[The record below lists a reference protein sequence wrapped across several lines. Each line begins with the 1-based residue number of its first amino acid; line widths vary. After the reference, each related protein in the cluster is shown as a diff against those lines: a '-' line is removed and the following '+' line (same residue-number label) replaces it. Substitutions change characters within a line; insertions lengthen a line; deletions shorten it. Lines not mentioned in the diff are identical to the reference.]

1 MKIKTNKEEILNSLQ
16 VAQYFIASGSTLPL
30 LSNILFE
37 ADGDY
42 LNLTATDMDI
52 SAKIKCKVENIK
64 EEGKTTIPRKIIALI
79 KEFEDGAEITIESD
93 KNDNINL
100 KCKKSS
106 YKMPGLPAEDFPALQ
121 LDDKKLESVKISQS
135 LLKEILDN
143 IQYAALKDTS
153 KRNLN
158 GVFMKFEGNKIEAVA
173 TDAHRLAYYKA
184 ETKSPVKGKLDYI
197 IPLKTINEVS
207 RVLNPADENEIT
219 LNFYEKVIEF
229 IFPNMEIVS
238 RVIDENYP
246 NYSQVIPK
254 DFNMKALIKKEE
266 LAASIRR
273 AAVISSDKSKIV
285 LFKFENN
292 KLFINVSTADEGE
305 AFEEIDI
312 TYEGEPIEVSYNA
325 VYIMDFLKANE
336 SENIEIKLISSMNPG
351 VMKAEGKE
359 NLTYVIMPIR
369 K

>member
-1 MKIKTNKEEILNSLQ
+1 MKIKTTKEEILNSLQ
-16 VAQYFIASGSTLPL
+16 IAQYFISTGSTLPL

-37 ADGDY
+37 ANGEY

-64 EEGKTTIPRKIIALI
+64 EEGKTTIPKKIISLI
-79 KEFEDGAEITIESD
+79 KEFPDAEITIESD
-93 KNDNINL
+93 KNDNIQL

-106 YKMPGLPAEDFPALQ
+106 YKIPGLPAEDFPILQ
-121 LDDKKLESVKISQS
+121 LDEKKLESINISQKI
-135 LLKEILDN
+135 LKEIVNN
-143 IQYAALKDTS
+143 IAYAALKDTS

-158 GVFMKFEGNKIEAVA
+158 GVFLKFEGNKIEAVA
-173 TDAHRLAYYKA
+173 TDAHRLAYFKA
-184 ETKSPVKGKLDYI
+184 ENKTAVKTKLDYI
-197 IPLKTINEVS
+197 VPLKTITEIS
-207 RVLNPADENEIT
+207 KVLDENDENEIEI
-219 LNFYEKVIEF
+219 NFYEKVIEF
-229 IFPNMEIVS
+229 KLKNMDIVS

-254 DFNMKALIKKEE
+254 EFNMQALVNREE

-273 AAVISSDKSKIV
+273 AATVSSDKSKII

-292 KLFINVSTADEGE
+292 KLYINVSTSDEGE

-312 TYEGEPIEVSYNA
+312 KYENEPIEVSYNA
-325 VYIMDFLKANE
+325 VYIMDFLK
-336 SENIEIKLISSMNPG
+336 STTTENIEIKLISSMNPG
-351 VMKAEGKE
+351 VLKPEGSE
-359 NLTYVIMPIR
+359 NMLYVVMPIR